1 MELALNDAIR
11 QVRTRLDELSAEETD
26 MMLSSAD
33 DRNLETTIE
42 ELMPEAIKSVHL
54 SAPLSLLRGKT
65 IDNGE
70 HLLDAIIVKQDES
83 DSSVLVIDFRGTSE
97 EILRLISANIM
108 NNKVT
113 VFEAYSE
120 DSIWGKMQQN
130 KYLRGTPA
138 HPFLI
143 ETSESK
149 GYSPVYR
156 YYSLPTKDT
165 LEDIAY
171 KLTYFPAPEKSPDNK
186 KYFISDKLYLSV
198 VNYLTGLV
206 LQTYEKTE
214 LAQIYFTR
222 ATDAMQQ

>member
-54 SAPLSLLRGKT
+54 SAPLSLLRGIT
-65 IDNGE
+65 IDNKE
-70 HLLDAIIVKQDES
+70 HTLEGIVIKQDAA
-83 DSSVLVIDFRGTSE
+83 DRSVLVLDFRGTSA

-120 DSIWGKMQQN
+120 DSILGKMQQN
-130 KYLRGTPA
+130 KYLRGTPT
-138 HPFLI
+138 HPFII
-143 ETSESK
+143 ETSESE

-156 YYSLPTKDT
+156 YYSLPTNNN
-165 LEDIAY
+165 LEDITY
-171 KLTYFPAPEKSPDNK
+171 KLTYFPAPEKSADN

>member
-65 IDNGE
+65 IDNSE
-70 HLLDAIIVKQDES
+70 HLLDAIIVKQDEA

-138 HPFLI
+138 HPFII
-143 ETSESK
+143 ETSESE

-156 YYSLPTKDT
+156 YYSLPTKDAIA
-165 LEDIAY
+165 DIAY
-171 KLTYFPAPEKSPDNK
+171 KLTYFPAPEKSADN